1 MEKII
6 GILGGMGPEATA
18 ELFFRIIRTTP
29 AKADQEHLRIII
41 DNNPK
46 IPDRTEAILRGGP
59 SPLPE
64 LIKTGLNLEKAGAE
78 FIIIPCN
85 TAHHYLQD
93 LANNLHVQVLDM
105 IKLTAEKMQKEYPEI
120 RKVGLIATEGT
131 VKSGI
136 YDRSFSGFGLR
147 VLTPSEGLQK
157 DVTKAIYG
165 HIKSG
170 DLANGR
176 KIVHSVARSL
186 AAEGAQAV
194 ICGCTEVSLVIKDG
208 DLPIPV
214 VDPLQILA
222 EAAVAEAVSS

>member
-18 ELFFRIIRTTP
+18 ELFFRIIRATP
-29 AKADQEHLRIII
+29 AKTDQEHLRIII

-93 LANNLHVQVLDM
+93 LANNLHVKVLDM
-105 IKLTAEKMQKEYPEI
+105 IKLTAEKMQKDPEI

-147 VLTPSEGLQK
+147 VLTPSGGLQK
-157 DVTKAIYG
+157 DVTEAIYG

>member
-222 EAAVAEAVSS
+222 EAAVTEAVSS